1 MGNVLNNPNAYIDA
15 QVYYA
20 DASGTTTIND
30 EGTFKTVSPDTGDHA
45 SYRMSRTE
53 GDVFIKPSVTDK
65 TTLYVLASICTPGG
79 IPPGQQ
85 EQLTSLKFYCH
96 IGML

>member
-30 EGTFKTVSPDTGDHA
+30 EGTFATVSPDTGDHA

-53 GDVFIKPSVTDK
+53 GDVFIKPSVT
-65 TTLYVLASICTPGG
+65 GNG
-79 IPPGQQ
+79 IIITIIIIADEG
-85 EQLTSLKFYCH
+85 KNY
-96 IGML
+96 GR